1 MQKAYALLG
10 VAFIIVFGSAYV
22 LFERA
27 YAPTT
32 DDESIVHSEAE
43 SMTLTLTSPEFT
55 HNTSIPSRYT
65 CDGENIL
72 PPLVI
77 EGVPEG
83 TGSLVLVMDD
93 PDVPDEIKAARG
105 ITKFDHV
112 AIYNIPVDTELIDA
126 DAMPGTGALNG
137 RGETGYV
144 GPCPPSEYEPTEH
157 RYIFRLYAIEG
168 TLNFIKAPTLDELE
182 AAAKGRAIESAELI
196 GRYERI

>member
-112 AIYNIPVDTELIDA
+112 AIYNIPADTELIDA
-126 DAMPGTGALNG
+126 DAMPGTGANLSNF
-137 RGETGYV
+137 T
-144 GPCPPSEYEPTEH
+144 
-157 RYIFRLYAIEG
+157 YAYPLLQTDVSILQACTCDCRTLECCLRFEG
-168 TLNFIKAPTLDELE
+168 CE
-182 AAAKGRAIESAELI
+182 
-196 GRYERI
+196 